1 MIFARA
7 HRISRYR
14 DNVRPVDTRLL
25 RTFVT
30 LARAGSF
37 TATAR
42 ALHLAQSTVTVQ
54 IRTLE
59 RELGTPLFDR
69 MPSGTVPTR
78 AGLRLL
84 EEAEDV
90 LDAVARLHA
99 TAAAM
104 AVAGQG
110 DVAGGSIEGQV
121 AVGAGDSLCA
131 SRLPAVI
138 ASLRHTHPRLDV
150 QLHAAGTASAVD
162 GLRTG
167 RLDIAL
173 LLEPEVGESDLLARR
188 IADEPLVYVAAPGHP
203 LAGRAADWEE
213 LAGECFFVHEE
224 GCSYSDRLVRTLL
237 GLPGAPPRITRF
249 GSIDAARSC
258 VAAGLG
264 LTLLPRVTV
273 EHHLQEGQLAVVGGP
288 KAQPVPVQ
296 LVRHR
301 RRWFAPGAQIVAEEL
316 TRTFAEG

>member
-1 MIFARA
+1 M
-7 HRISRYR
+7 
-14 DNVRPVDTRLL
+14 DTRLL

-30 LARAGSF
+30 LARTGSF
-37 TATAR
+37 TAAAR

-78 AGLRLL
+78 TGERLL
-84 EEAEDV
+84 EAAEEV
-90 LDAVARLHA
+90 LDAVARLRA
-99 TAAAM
+99 TAS
-104 AVAGQG
+104 AGQG
-110 DVAGGSIEGQV
+110 DEPGGAVGGEV
-121 AVGAGDSLCA
+121 AVGAGDSLCS

-138 ASLRHTHPRLDV
+138 AALRHAHPGLDV
-150 QLHAAGTASAVD
+150 HLHAVSTAAAVD

-167 RLDIAL
+167 RLDLAL
-173 LLEPEVGESDLLARR
+173 LLEPEVVESDLLARR
-188 IADEPLVYVAAPGHP
+188 IASEPLVYVASPGHP
-203 LAGRAADWEE
+203 LAGRAAGWDE
-213 LAGECFFVHEE
+213 LAEESFFVHEE
-224 GCSYSDRLVRTLL
+224 GCSYSDRLVRTLQ
-237 GLPGAPPRITRF
+237 GMSGARPRITRF

-273 EHHLQEGQLAVVGGP
+273 EQHLSEGGLTVLDGP
-288 KAQPVPVQ
+288 EAEPVPVQ

-301 RRWFAPGAQIVAEEL
+301 RRWVSPGARVVTEEL
-316 TRTFAEG
+316 TRMFGGGGGAAAHEA

>member
-1 MIFARA
+1 M
-7 HRISRYR
+7 
-14 DNVRPVDTRLL
+14 DTRLL

-59 RELGTPLFDR
+59 KELGTPLFDR

-84 EEAEDV
+84 EEAEEV

-99 TAAAM
+99 TAAA
-104 AVAGQG
+104 GQR
-110 DVAGGSIEGQV
+110 DATGGAIEGRV
-121 AVGAGDSLCA
+121 AVGAGDSLCS

-138 ASLRHTHPRLDV
+138 ASLRRTHPRLDV
-150 QLHAAGTASAVD
+150 ELHSAGTATAVD

-173 LLEPEVGESDLLARR
+173 LLEPEVAESDLLARR
-188 IADEPLVYVAAPGHP
+188 IADEPLAYVAAPGHP
-203 LAGRAADWEE
+203 LAGRAAGWEE

-237 GLPGAPPRITRF
+237 GLPGVRPRITRF

-264 LTLLPRVTV
+264 LTLLPQATV
-273 EHHLQEGQLAVVGGP
+273 ERHLHEGRLTVVDGP
-288 KAQPVPVQ
+288 EAPPVPVQ

-301 RRWFAPGAQIVAEEL
+301 RRWFSPGAQIVAEEL
-316 TRTFAEG
+316 TRTFAAA

>member
-1 MIFARA
+1 M
-7 HRISRYR
+7 
-14 DNVRPVDTRLL
+14 DTRLL

-37 TATAR
+37 TAAAR
-42 ALHLAQSTVTVQ
+42 DLHLAQSTVTVQ

-59 RELGTPLFDR
+59 KELGTPLFDR

-78 AGLRLL
+78 AGQRLL

-90 LDAVARLHA
+90 LDAVARLRT
-99 TAAAM
+99 TAAVA
-104 AVAGQG
+104 AGQC
-110 DVAGGSIEGQV
+110 DIEGGTAEGQV
-121 AVGAGDSLCA
+121 VVGAGDSLCSA
-131 SRLPAVI
+131 RLPGVI
-138 ASLRHTHPRLDV
+138 AALRRAHPQLEV
-150 QLHAAGTASAVD
+150 QLHAVSTAEAVD

-167 RLDIAL
+167 RLDLAL
-173 LLEPEVGESDLLARR
+173 MLEPEVAENDLLARR
-188 IADEPLVYVAAPGHP
+188 IASEPLAYVAAPGHP
-203 LAGRAADWEE
+203 LAGRAAGWDE
-213 LAGECFFVHEE
+213 LAQECFFVHEE

-237 GLPGAPPRITRF
+237 GLPGARPRITRF

-273 EHHLQEGQLAVVGGP
+273 ERHLREGRLTMVEGP
-288 KAQPVPVQ
+288 EAPPVPVQ

-301 RRWFAPGAQIVAEEL
+301 RRWFAPGARIVAEEM
-316 TRTFAEG
+316 TRTFAAAEA

>member
-1 MIFARA
+1 M
-7 HRISRYR
+7 
-14 DNVRPVDTRLL
+14 DTRLL

-30 LARAGSF
+30 LARVGSF
-37 TATAR
+37 TAAAR

-59 RELGTPLFDR
+59 KELGAPLFDR

-78 AGLRLL
+78 AGQRLL
-84 EEAEDV
+84 EEAEEV
-90 LDAVARLHA
+90 LDAVARLRA
-99 TAAAM
+99 TAS
-104 AVAGQG
+104 AGQR
-110 DVAGGSIEGQV
+110 DADGGTVEGQV
-121 AVGAGDSLCA
+121 AVGAGDSLCS

-138 ASLRHTHPRLDV
+138 ASLRHAHPRLDV
-150 QLHAAGTASAVD
+150 HLHAVSTDTAVD

-167 RLDIAL
+167 RLDLAL

-188 IADEPLVYVAAPGHP
+188 IADEPLAYVAAPGHA
-203 LAGRAADWEE
+203 LAGRAAGWDA
-213 LAGECFFVHEE
+213 LARESFFVHEE
-224 GCSYSDRLVRTLL
+224 GCSYSDRLVRTLRS
-237 GLPGAPPRITRF
+237 LPGAAPRITRF

-264 LTLLPRVTV
+264 LTLLPQVTV
-273 EHHLQEGQLAVVGGP
+273 ERHLREGRLTVVDGP
-288 KAQPVPVQ
+288 EAQPVPVQ

-316 TRTFAEG
+316 TRAFAAA

>member
-1 MIFARA
+1 MGT
-7 HRISRYR
+7 
-14 DNVRPVDTRLL
+14 VDTRLL

-37 TATAR
+37 TAAAR
-42 ALHLAQSTVTVQ
+42 ALHLAQSTVTVH

-78 AGLRLL
+78 AGVRLL
-84 EEAEDV
+84 EEAEEV
-90 LDAVARLHA
+90 LDAVARLRA
-99 TAAAM
+99 TAATAS
-104 AVAGQG
+104 GQG
-110 DVAGGSIEGQV
+110 DAAGGAVEGQV

-131 SRLPAVI
+131 SRLPPVI
-138 ASLRHTHPRLDV
+138 ASLRRTQPRLDV
-150 QLHAAGTASAVD
+150 ELHAASTATAVD

-173 LLEPEVGESDLLARR
+173 LLEPEVDESDLLARR
-188 IADEPLVYVAAPGHP
+188 IADEPLAYVAAPGHP
-203 LAGRAADWEE
+203 LAGRAAGWAE
-213 LAGECFFVHEE
+213 LADECFFVHEE

-237 GLPGAPPRITRF
+237 GLPGARPRITRF

-273 EHHLQEGQLAVVGGP
+273 ERHLHEGRLTVVDGP
-288 KAQPVPVQ
+288 GAPPVPVQ

-316 TRTFAEG
+316 ARTFAAA

>member
-1 MIFARA
+1 M
-7 HRISRYR
+7 
-14 DNVRPVDTRLL
+14 DTRLL

-37 TATAR
+37 TAAAR

-59 RELGTPLFDR
+59 KELGTPLFDR

-78 AGLRLL
+78 AGQRLL
-84 EEAEDV
+84 EEAEEV
-90 LDAVARLHA
+90 LDAVARLRA
-99 TAAAM
+99 TAS
-104 AVAGQG
+104 AGQR
-110 DVAGGSIEGQV
+110 DADGGTVEGQV
-121 AVGAGDSLCA
+121 AVGAGDSLCS

-138 ASLRHTHPRLDV
+138 ASLRHAHPRLDV
-150 QLHAAGTASAVD
+150 HLHAVSTDTAVD

-188 IADEPLVYVAAPGHP
+188 IADEPLTYVAAPGHA
-203 LAGRAADWEE
+203 LAGRTADWDA
-213 LAGECFFVHEE
+213 LARESFFVHEE

-237 GLPGAPPRITRF
+237 SVPGAAPRITRF

-264 LTLLPRVTV
+264 LTLLPQVTV
-273 EHHLQEGQLAVVGGP
+273 ERHLHEGRLTVVDGP
-288 KAQPVPVQ
+288 EAQPVPVQ

-316 TRTFAEG
+316 TRAFAAA

>member
-1 MIFARA
+1 M
-7 HRISRYR
+7 
-14 DNVRPVDTRLL
+14 DTRLL

-37 TATAR
+37 TAAAR

-59 RELGTPLFDR
+59 KELGTPLFDR

-78 AGLRLL
+78 AGQRLL
-84 EEAEDV
+84 EEAEEV
-90 LDAVARLHA
+90 LDAVARLRA
-99 TAAAM
+99 TAS
-104 AVAGQG
+104 AGQR
-110 DVAGGSIEGQV
+110 DADGGTVEGQV
-121 AVGAGDSLCA
+121 AVGAGDSLCS

-138 ASLRHTHPRLDV
+138 ASLRHAHPRLDV
-150 QLHAAGTASAVD
+150 HLHAVSTDTAVD

-188 IADEPLVYVAAPGHP
+188 IAAEPLTYVAAPGHA
-203 LAGRAADWEE
+203 LAGRPADWDA
-213 LAGECFFVHEE
+213 LARESFFLHEE

-237 GLPGAPPRITRF
+237 SLPGAAPRITRF

-264 LTLLPRVTV
+264 LTLLPQVTV
-273 EHHLQEGQLAVVGGP
+273 ERHLHEGRLTVVDGP
-288 KAQPVPVQ
+288 EAQPVPVQ

-316 TRTFAEG
+316 TRAFAAA

>member
-1 MIFARA
+1 M
-7 HRISRYR
+7 
-14 DNVRPVDTRLL
+14 DTRLL

-37 TATAR
+37 TAAAR
-42 ALHLAQSTVTVQ
+42 DLHLAQSTVTVQ

-59 RELGTPLFDR
+59 KELGTPLFDR

-78 AGLRLL
+78 AGQRLL

-90 LDAVARLHA
+90 LDAVARLRA
-99 TAAAM
+99 TAAAS
-104 AVAGQG
+104 ASASAGQHDAERG
-110 DVAGGSIEGQV
+110 TAEGQV
-121 AVGAGDSLCA
+121 VVGAGDSLCSA
-131 SRLPAVI
+131 RLPGVI
-138 ASLRHTHPRLDV
+138 AALRRAHPRLEV
-150 QLHAAGTASAVD
+150 QLHAVSTAEAVD

-167 RLDIAL
+167 RLDLAL
-173 LLEPEVGESDLLARR
+173 LLEPEVAENDLLAHR
-188 IADEPLVYVAAPGHP
+188 IANEPLAYVASPGHP
-203 LAGRAADWEE
+203 LAGRAADWDA
-213 LAGECFFVHEE
+213 LSQECFFVHEE

-237 GLPGAPPRITRF
+237 GLPGARPRITRF

-273 EHHLQEGQLAVVGGP
+273 EGHLREGRLTMVEGP
-288 KAQPVPVQ
+288 EAPPVPVQ

-301 RRWFAPGAQIVAEEL
+301 RRWFAPGARIVAEEM
-316 TRTFAEG
+316 TRTFAAAEA

>member
-1 MIFARA
+1 M
-7 HRISRYR
+7 
-14 DNVRPVDTRLL
+14 DTRLL

-37 TATAR
+37 TAAAR
-42 ALHLAQSTVTVQ
+42 DLHLAQSTVTVQ

-59 RELGTPLFDR
+59 KELGTPLFDR

-78 AGLRLL
+78 AGQRLL

-90 LDAVARLHA
+90 LDAVARLRA
-99 TAAAM
+99 TAAA
-104 AVAGQG
+104 GQC
-110 DVAGGSIEGQV
+110 DTAGGSAEGQV
-121 AVGAGDSLCA
+121 VVGAGDSLCSA
-131 SRLPAVI
+131 RLPGVI
-138 ASLRHTHPRLDV
+138 AALRRAHPRLEV
-150 QLHAAGTASAVD
+150 QLHAVSTAEAVD

-167 RLDIAL
+167 RLDLAL
-173 LLEPEVGESDLLARR
+173 LLEPEVAENDLLARR
-188 IADEPLVYVAAPGHP
+188 IASEPLAYVASPGHA
-203 LAGRAADWEE
+203 LAGRAADWDA
-213 LAGECFFVHEE
+213 LAQECFFVHEE

-237 GLPGAPPRITRF
+237 GLPGARPRITRF

-273 EHHLQEGQLAVVGGP
+273 ERHLHEGRLTMVEGP
-288 KAQPVPVQ
+288 EAPPVPVQ

-301 RRWFAPGAQIVAEEL
+301 RRWFAPGARIVAEEM
-316 TRTFAEG
+316 TRTFAAAEA